1 MVQWSRSTILALEFV
16 VFKIKFTDASQVCE
30 AKPKNNWFLF
40 SSVAQWSRGMI
51 LALGARGPGFKSRL
65 SPCIL
70 NAVSVGLIQIV
81 TKNHS

>member
-1 MVQWSRSTILALEFV
+1 MILALEFE

-30 AKPKNNWFLF
+30 SIPKNNWSFD

-65 SPCIL
+65 SPLIL
-70 NAVSVGLIQIV
+70 NVMYGLMEICTNKWLSGLGV
-81 TKNHS
+81 